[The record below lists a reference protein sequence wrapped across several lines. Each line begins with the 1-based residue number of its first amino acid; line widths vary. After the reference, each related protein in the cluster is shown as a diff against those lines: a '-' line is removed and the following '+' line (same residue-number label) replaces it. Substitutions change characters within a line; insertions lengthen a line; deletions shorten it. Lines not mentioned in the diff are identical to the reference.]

1 MDILYSILLFI
12 LGSLFTSFYQLVAQ
26 RIPMGE
32 TIGGRSHC
40 DQCHETLK
48 MMDVIPILGYILN
61 RGRCPKCHTKISI
74 CYPIYEILGGL
85 IFMFT
90 YLYVGFS
97 LEMIIIYVM
106 YSVFFI
112 ESISDQK
119 HMIVLDRIWMIGIIP
134 LIVFRIIQG
143 EWKTYLLSSV
153 ILFLT
158 LYLISY
164 VSAKIYKREALG
176 GGDVKLYIFIGWLLT
191 LTQGFLSLFLAS
203 ILGLIYGMIKLRN
216 KSKEFALVPFIS
228 MGVFI
233 AYFYGDTLIQGYLK
247 LLGM

>member
-1 MDILYSILLFI
+1 
-12 LGSLFTSFYQLVAQ
+12 
-26 RIPMGE
+26 
-32 TIGGRSHC
+32 
-40 DQCHETLK
+40 

-134 LIVFRIIQG
+134 LIVFSNYSR
-143 EWKTYLLSSV
+143 
-153 ILFLT
+153 
-158 LYLISY
+158 
-164 VSAKIYKREALG
+164 
-176 GGDVKLYIFIGWLLT
+176 
-191 LTQGFLSLFLAS
+191 
-203 ILGLIYGMIKLRN
+203 
-216 KSKEFALVPFIS
+216 
-228 MGVFI
+228 
-233 AYFYGDTLIQGYLK
+233 
-247 LLGM
+247 